1 MVYSKWDFRILVI
14 RRKGLSNIS
23 YSNRGIE
30 YSLFEREL
38 SDSDY
43 SRVNHTWK
51 FDYIES
57 REVMFTFHFK
67 SSFNYLLIKWLVV
80 YLSKLRY
87 GNIFKLTYFESME
100 L

>member
-1 MVYSKWDFRILVI
+1 MVYSKWDFSNISYSKKRIT
-14 RRKGLSNIS
+14 NIS

-67 SSFNYLLIKWLVV
+67 SSFNYLLIK
-80 YLSKLRY
+80 
-87 GNIFKLTYFESME
+87 
-100 L
+100 